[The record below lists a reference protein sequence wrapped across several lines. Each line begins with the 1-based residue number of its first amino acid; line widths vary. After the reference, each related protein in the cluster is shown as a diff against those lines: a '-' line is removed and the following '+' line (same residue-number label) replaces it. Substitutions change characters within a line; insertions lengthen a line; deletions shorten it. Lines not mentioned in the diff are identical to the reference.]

1 MSIPTPPDLVRGKV
15 SWTVGRTD
23 GTTLPGARGTVRFE
37 ATAVAV
43 TYSTATVLPS
53 PVETPVVAGV
63 MTPVDLLVN
72 DPEVWN
78 WRVTPRL
85 GVDWTAFHI
94 DVPGPVDLATA
105 AVVPGKGPIR
115 AVKGEQGDPGTP
127 GADTP
132 WDAAIAALNTAAA

>member
-1 MSIPTPPDLVRGKV
+1 MAIPAPPDLSRGRV

-53 PVETPVVAGV
+53 PVETPVVDGI

-78 WRVTPRL
+78 WKVAPRV
-85 GVDWTAFHI
+85 GVTWPEFHI
-94 DVPGPVDLATA
+94 DVAGPVNLATA

-115 AVKGEQGDPGTP
+115 AVKGETGDPGTSVESP
-127 GADTP
+127 DWT
-132 WDAAIAALNTAAA
+132 AAIAALNAAAA